1 MITITTRQRNKMWN
15 DRMAYTLTGNGSIAF
30 TEQMENPGTGEVV
43 DGRTINIDSYADFAR
58 LAGVSDNHPLDAVMN
73 DKATRGLLNVDYLHR
88 FAELH
93 SLTYSITGDR
103 MFAAYRKY
111 CEQARQNKSDKES
124 YYEDMGWEGFRRL
137 YGCIFCGFAKNPE
150 KGLKLLH
157 EAMENGDM
165 HARNILT
172 DYYANNEQWGK
183 AARYA
188 LDGAKSGDLVSM
200 AYLCRLYEKGADF
213 ENFTDN
219 LGDPDL
225 ASAIEWCV
233 KSVEGG
239 NHREISQLNYY
250 IHKGYLAPDS
260 KRYVKILKVQA
271 QRTKEILEY
280 LKAHPFVD
288 PQLTEARRAMES
300 GEPDGFDKAVKIL
313 KDAIADGNARLYR
326 DLAVCYMKKGMFGL
340 AAQSAMQ
347 GLDADYEGCLLVIA
361 DLCAKG
367 ADLVGFSDNITEPDE
382 NEVIKW
388 YIRIV
393 EEISFPLPAIE
404 ILDEY
409 IKGGKLDFDRLSET
423 VKEKLNHYYQC
434 QAEEASGKS
443 KRKRDFLYG
452 DK

>member
-15 DRMAYTLTGNGSIAF
+15 DRMAYSTTDNGSIAF

-58 LAGVSDNHPLDAVMN
+58 LVGVSDNHSLDAVMN
-73 DKATRGLLNVDYLHR
+73 DKASHGLLNVDYLHR

-111 CEQARQNKSDKES
+111 CEQARQDKSDKES
-124 YYEDMGWEGFRRL
+124 YYKDMGLEGRRL
-137 YGCIFCGFAKNPE
+137 LYGSFGGFGKNQE

-172 DYYANNEQWGK
+172 GYYANNEQWGK

-239 NHREISQLNYY
+239 NKREIGQLNYY
-250 IHKGYLAPDS
+250 IHKGYLDPDS
-260 KRYVKILKVQA
+260 KRYVKILKIQA
-271 QRTKEILEY
+271 QRTKEILEH

-313 KDAIADGNARLYR
+313 KEAIADGNARLYR
-326 DLAVCYMKKGMFGL
+326 DLAVCYMEKGKFGL

-347 GLDADYEGCLLVIA
+347 GLDAGHKPCLWVLA

-382 NEVIKW
+382 KELIKW
-388 YIRIV
+388 YVRIV
-393 EEISFPLPAIE
+393 EEISSLPIPAIE
-404 ILDEY
+404 MLDKY

-423 VKEKLNHYYQC
+423 VKEKLKHYYRR
-434 QAEEASGKS
+434 QAEKASGKS